1 MLELILLSLRS
12 LRCDLSRHLTCH
24 VTLPVTSFLKEHL
37 LDKYDGNPPHLSI
50 LAAGMASSTI
60 AQVFSYP
67 LALIRTRLQAQ
78 GGHGGMPVKYSGMMD
93 VVQQTVRREGIGG
106 LYKGVLPN
114 LLKLAPAAGISW
126 YVFEET
132 KALLGVDRRS

>member
-1 MLELILLSLRS
+1 MIGILPYAGV
-12 LRCDLSRHLTCH
+12 DIA
-24 VTLPVTSFLKEHL
+24 VFEILKEQL
-37 LDKYDGNPPHLSI
+37 LDEYNGHPPHLSI

-78 GGHGGMPVKYSGMMD
+78 GGHGGLPIKYNGMMD

-106 LYKGVLPN
+106 LYKGILPN

-132 KALLGVDRRS
+132 KVLLGVDIRS